1 MAAKKKMDPMLKALI
16 WFCIIFAIV
25 IFTVMGILLA
35 VFVVDEKEFETLP
48 EQTAQVEVVKK
59 ATSSSKASRGKRI
72 HFKFEDGSEKYFKV
86 DDSIYRNTQIGD
98 TGMLVYKETQR
109 SRNIDERLFI
119 SFENNAER
127 SYIPPLISS
136 WQKVFIFAL
145 CFFIPFFVFHGMPYF
160 GNRKWLVRQFS
171 NLKKR
176 FCLIGAPISQSA
188 VSVFAKSTDD
198 IVIRSLE
205 RRRGFVKTPR
215 RYHYISFD
223 FPDNSKKK
231 FEVDMYTYRAI
242 EKNDT
247 GTLIYKIK
255 GKHTRYIDFKQ
266 NYE

>member
-1 MAAKKKMDPMLKALI
+1 MVTKKKMDPMLKALI

-25 IFTVMGILLA
+25 IFTTMGILLA

-48 EQTAQVEVVKK
+48 EQTAQVEVVEK
-59 ATSSSKASRGKRI
+59 ATSSSSRRKRI

-98 TGMLVYKETQR
+98 TGVLVYKETQR
-109 SRNIDERLFI
+109 SKNIDGRLFI

-188 VSVFAKSTDD
+188 VSVFAKSTED
-198 IVIRSLE
+198 IVIRSLKK
-205 RRRGFVKTPR
+205 RRGFVKKPR
-215 RYHYISFD
+215 RYFYVSFV

-231 FEVDMYTYRAI
+231 FEVDIYQYQSIFENGIGILTYK
-242 EKNDT
+242 EKSEHLLFISFQHSN
-247 GTLIYKIK
+247 
-255 GKHTRYIDFKQ
+255 
-266 NYE
+266 